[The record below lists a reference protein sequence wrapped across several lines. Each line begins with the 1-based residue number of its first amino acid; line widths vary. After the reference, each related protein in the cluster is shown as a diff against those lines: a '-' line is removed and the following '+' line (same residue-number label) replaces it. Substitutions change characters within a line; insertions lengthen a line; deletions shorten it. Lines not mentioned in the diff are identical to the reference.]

1 MDNLSGTQLG
11 KYLLIRRIARGGMA
25 DVYRARQVANNT
37 EVAVKVLRAIA
48 DSEDEFRRLMRRFDQ
63 EARIVAGLRH
73 PHVLPLLD
81 YGYERNFPYIAMKLV
96 EGGTLADIVREGPL
110 PLQDAGG
117 WLYQISSALDHAH
130 AHGIIHRDLKP
141 TNILLDGQGNAF
153 LSDFGIAK
161 LDTQTS
167 SFTVTGNVL
176 GTPTYM
182 APEQWRSEDL
192 SPLTDVYGLGV
203 LVYLMI
209 TGKAPFEADTPHS
222 MMYKHL
228 NDPPPPIMVNG
239 KPVAAEIEEVVFKAM
254 SKKPKHRYAKAT
266 EFSHDF
272 QRAIRGQETLA
283 GRETRQNSKKGQS
296 VSPHAPTDPNP
307 NFVETPKVEPSPQ
320 PAVKQTPPPVYGP
333 SQIYQQKPVTSAQPA
348 VNPYASQASQASK
361 AMRQSPRRLRWW
373 QACAVLAFILV
384 LVSGLGFVL
393 YQNPSGYLPEELVG
407 NSNTAIPETSD
418 PTPSRTPPPGQ
429 QPNLMINFPPP
440 VSYQPLGSDVI
451 IGVTAT
457 DLVGLTKIEI
467 RRFGFPIDQIE
478 LETPSTTF
486 NDNITY
492 HPYQTGR
499 HIVEIIPYRNDIR
512 GDSAIIEIIVE

>member
-25 DVYRARQVANNT
+25 DVYRARQVTNNT
-37 EVAVKVLRAIA
+37 EVAVKVLRAVA

-81 YGYERNFPYIAMKLV
+81 YGHERNFPYIAMKLV
-96 EGGTLADIVREGPL
+96 EGGTLADIVREGAL
-110 PLQDAGG
+110 PMQDAGG

-130 AHGIIHRDLKP
+130 AHGVIHRDLKP

-203 LVYLMI
+203 LAYLML

-228 NDPPPPIMVNG
+228 NDPPPPLMVNG
-239 KPVAAEIEEVVFKAM
+239 KPLSVEIEQVVFKAM
-254 SKKPKHRYAKAT
+254 AKKPKHRYPKAT

-272 QRAIRGQETLA
+272 QRAIRNQETLA
-283 GRETRQNSKKGQS
+283 GREAWQSSKQGQP
-296 VSPHAPTDPNP
+296 VSPNAPTDPNP
-307 NFVETPKVEPSPQ
+307 NIEIPQAEPVSPS
-320 PAVKQTPPPVYGP
+320 VLRQTPPPVYGP
-333 SQIYQQKPVTSAQPA
+333 AQIYQQKPATSARPA
-348 VNPYASQASQASK
+348 VSTYASQAAQPVNTVK
-361 AMRQSPRRLRWW
+361 PRRRSGRWW
-373 QACAVLAFILV
+373 KTCAVLIMILALFGGV
-384 LVSGLGFVL
+384 GFFVIE
-393 YQNPSGYLPEELVG
+393 NPGGYLPDNLAEEL
-407 NSNTAIPETSD
+407 SSSATQTPQ

-429 QPNLMINFPPP
+429 QPNITVNFPEQI
-440 VSYQPLGSDVI
+440 SYQPLNNEVVLGITATDV
-451 IGVTAT
+451 IGVTK
-457 DLVGLTKIEI
+457 VEV
-467 RRFGFPIDQIE
+467 RRFGFPIDQIT
-478 LETPSTTF
+478 LDAPSTLF
-486 NDNITY
+486 NDNIIYT
-492 HPYQTGR
+492 PKQTGR
-499 HIVEIIPYRNDIR
+499 HVIEIIPYRNDIR

>member
-25 DVYRARQVANNT
+25 DVYRARQVTNNS
-37 EVAVKVLRAIA
+37 EVAVKVLRAVA

-81 YGYERNFPYIAMKLV
+81 YGHERSFPYIAMKLV

-110 PLQDAGG
+110 PVQDAGG
-117 WLYQISSALDHAH
+117 WLYQIASALDHAH

-203 LVYLMI
+203 LVYLMV
-209 TGKAPFEADTPHS
+209 TGKPPYEADTPHS

-228 NDPPPPIMVNG
+228 NDPPPPMMVAG
-239 KPVAAEIEEVVFKAM
+239 KPVAPEIEEVVFKAM
-254 SKKPKHRYAKAT
+254 SKKPKHRYPKAT

-283 GRETRQNSKKGQS
+283 SRESKQS
-296 VSPHAPTDPNP
+296 KHDKPVSPSAPTDPNP
-307 NFVETPKVEPSPQ
+307 HIENSKQEAPSA
-320 PAVKQTPPPVYGP
+320 PAAKPTPPPVYGP
-333 SQIYQQKPVTSAQPA
+333 SQIYQQKQQTSMQPA
-348 VNPYASQASQASK
+348 ISPYASQASRPMPAVQ
-361 AMRQSPRRLRWW
+361 PRRRGIRWW
-373 QACAVLAFILV
+373 QACAVLTV
-384 LVSGLGFVL
+384 LLL
-393 YQNPSGYLPEELVG
+393 LVG
-407 NSNTAIPETSD
+407 GAGFMLIENPNDYIPESLTGDTANSATETPL

-429 QPNLMINFPPP
+429 QPTITVNFPEHI
-440 VSYQPLGSDVI
+440 SYQPLGREVV

-457 DLVGLTKIEI
+457 DVVGVTKIEI
-467 RRFGFPIDQIE
+467 RRFGFPIDQVT
-478 LETPSTTF
+478 LDSPSILY
-486 NDNITY
+486 NDNLIYT
-492 HPYQTGR
+492 PRQTGR
-499 HIVEIIPYRNDIR
+499 HVIEIIPYRNDIR
-512 GDSAIIEIIVE
+512 GDSAIIEMIVE